1 MDEEK
6 RLRIALLAMPES
18 SAATLYGMYDMF
30 CSVGRDWSMLTKGEL
45 GPGFIETC
53 IVSKDGEGFY
63 SSNGAWIQ
71 PQLSL
76 SADPGAD
83 VICIPDLM
91 VPPGQSIRDCYPTEI
106 TWLLR
111 HYSDGSFIATACTG
125 ALLLAEAGMLNGL
138 ETTTHWAYCEAMR
151 DQYPRVT
158 VRAERSVVL
167 AGEGQRLLMAG
178 GGTSW
183 LDLAL
188 LVVARFFGPE
198 EAMRLARI
206 YLIDWHHMG
215 QQPYTVLTSS
225 VQVTDALMNQCQQW
239 VASHYNEESPV
250 AKMAAQSG
258 LSDRNFARRFNR
270 ATGMSPLE
278 YVHAMRLEEAKQYL
292 EASGDSVEAIANAVG
307 YEDAGF
313 FSRLFRRK
321 VGLTPAQYR
330 KRFGKLRASLASVQ
344 TDSL

>member
-1 MDEEK
+1 
-6 RLRIALLAMPES
+6 
-18 SAATLYGMYDMF
+18 
-30 CSVGRDWSMLTKGEL
+30 
-45 GPGFIETC
+45 
-53 IVSKDGEGFY
+53 
-63 SSNGAWIQ
+63 
-71 PQLSL
+71 
-76 SADPGAD
+76 
-83 VICIPDLM
+83 
-91 VPPGQSIRDCYPTEI
+91 
-106 TWLLR
+106 
-111 HYSDGSFIATACTG
+111 
-125 ALLLAEAGMLNGL
+125 
-138 ETTTHWAYCEAMR
+138 
-151 DQYPRVT
+151 
-158 VRAERSVVL
+158 
-167 AGEGQRLLMAG
+167 
-178 GGTSW
+178 
-183 LDLAL
+183 
-188 LVVARFFGPE
+188 
-198 EAMRLARI
+198 
-206 YLIDWHHMG
+206 MG

-250 AKMAAQSG
+250 AKMAALSG

-344 TDSL
+344 TDGTRA